1 MPSSAISTTA
11 AATNGGSGSAS
22 RDGGMSG
29 IGAIRKRPSV
39 GISEG
44 KCSFKKQYFL
54 KSLKLCPGPKI
65 CVLIGHSFYCLCN
78 QSLLSVILVEWPYL
92 SRN

>member
-44 KCSFKKQYFL
+44 KCSFKNGIFL
-54 KSLKLCPGPKI
+54 
-65 CVLIGHSFYCLCN
+65 N
-78 QSLLSVILVEWPYL
+78 
-92 SRN
+92 R

>member
-11 AATNGGSGSAS
+11 AINGSSGSAS

-44 KCSFKKQYFL
+44 KCSFKNNIFL
-54 KSLKLCPGPKI
+54 
-65 CVLIGHSFYCLCN
+65 N
-78 QSLLSVILVEWPYL
+78 
-92 SRN
+92 R